1 MGNCCDSKIS
11 TDCGAKIVFIIGGP
25 GSGKGTQCE
34 RIVEKYGYVHLSSG
48 DLLRAEVESGSEHG
62 KELEAIMKKG
72 ELVPLETVLEMIKNK
87 INENTDA
94 AGFLIDGYPREVEQ
108 GLQFEKTIGSP
119 VAVLY
124 LDVANETMVA
134 RLLHRGLTSGRADDN
149 EETIKKRL
157 DTFSKATEPVIK
169 HYRNNGK
176 LFEVERSIAESA
188 PDNVFKKVS
197 ELFDKL

>member
-11 TDCGAKIVFIIGGP
+11 TCGAKIVFIIGGP

-62 KELEAIMKKG
+62 KELESIMKKG
-72 ELVPLETVLEMIKNK
+72 ELVPLETVLKMIKNK
-87 INENTDA
+87 INQNSDA

-149 EETIKKRL
+149 EQTIKKRL
-157 DTFSKATEPVIK
+157 DTFSKATEPVIE
-169 HYRNNGK
+169 HYRKNGK
-176 LFEVERSIAESA
+176 LFEIERSIAESS

>member
-1 MGNCCDSKIS
+1 
-11 TDCGAKIVFIIGGP
+11 
-25 GSGKGTQCE
+25 
-34 RIVEKYGYVHLSSG
+34 
-48 DLLRAEVESGSEHG
+48 
-62 KELEAIMKKG
+62 MKKG

-87 INENTDA
+87 INENSDA

-119 VAVLY
+119 VGVLY